1 MEAVLKSRALS
12 RNPRLTALL
21 RYLCERCFRGQTT
34 SIKEYDIATDVFAR
48 PADFDQTTDAIV
60 RVEMHRLRKKLKE
73 FYSSEGADQ
82 PIEIVIHNGNYIPE
96 FVPREITDSKPD
108 REEQLTRTEPILPS
122 PVKTQIRISRRFIWA
137 ISAVVM
143 MALAVVVLAMVA
155 RRHATTAPAA
165 HLSPKPLV
173 DAVAALPPE
182 AGYRMLCGST
192 KGGYRDRQGHEW
204 GPDAFFSGGTAV
216 ELPSQPIYRS
226 RDASLFR
233 SLRSGE
239 FSYKIPLRPG
249 TYELRLYFADTSY
262 SPGTA
267 MEGGENVRVFNVLI
281 NGLPALRDF
290 DIIADAGPSTGYVR
304 VFKDIHPAT
313 DGYLHLGFSKLSELP
328 LINAIEITP
337 GIPGHLR
344 PTRIVTQD
352 NVLTDRN
359 GLTWYPD
366 NFFLG
371 GRMLARFGDIA
382 GADDPR
388 IYERERYGRFSYAIP
403 VASGRY
409 AVSLHF
415 AETYWGPDGQGG
427 GGTGSRIFDVY
438 CNGVALLRN
447 FDMLQEA
454 GSHRQLTRTFHNLQ
468 PNAQGNLLLSFV
480 PVKNY
485 ATISAIE
492 VIDETP

>member
-1 MEAVLKSRALS
+1 MALSAEARRAAMEAVLKSRALS

-328 LINAIEITP
+328 LINAIEI
-337 GIPGHLR
+337 
-344 PTRIVTQD
+344 
-352 NVLTDRN
+352 
-359 GLTWYPD
+359 
-366 NFFLG
+366 
-371 GRMLARFGDIA
+371 
-382 GADDPR
+382 
-388 IYERERYGRFSYAIP
+388 
-403 VASGRY
+403 
-409 AVSLHF
+409 
-415 AETYWGPDGQGG
+415 
-427 GGTGSRIFDVY
+427 
-438 CNGVALLRN
+438 
-447 FDMLQEA
+447 
-454 GSHRQLTRTFHNLQ
+454 
-468 PNAQGNLLLSFV
+468 
-480 PVKNY
+480 
-485 ATISAIE
+485 
-492 VIDETP
+492 